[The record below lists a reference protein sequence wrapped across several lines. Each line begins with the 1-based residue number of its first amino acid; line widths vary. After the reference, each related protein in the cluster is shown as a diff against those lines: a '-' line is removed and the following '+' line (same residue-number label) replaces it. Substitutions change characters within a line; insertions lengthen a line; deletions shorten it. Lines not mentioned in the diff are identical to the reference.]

1 MEADFLLNLGD
12 TFDVTDDVVQNLLIG
27 SPNRMLH
34 MEPSMEPMD
43 ALADDGMGPS
53 DNNSLSVTSDFR
65 LNGFSA
71 IHLAAY
77 YGKFPI
83 IRSLLFVCPEN
94 VDLLNH
100 LAQTPLHI
108 AASEGHVEA
117 TTEILSLG
125 ANPILQDIDGR
136 TPLHL
141 AVLKGHLD
149 VARLLLDGTHSQSMI
164 RMSDGA
170 GKTCLHHAVLQE
182 RDDIVRL
189 LLERGADPRT
199 PVGSG

>member
-1 MEADFLLNLGD
+1 
-12 TFDVTDDVVQNLLIG
+12 
-27 SPNRMLH
+27 
-34 MEPSMEPMD
+34 
-43 ALADDGMGPS
+43 
-53 DNNSLSVTSDFR
+53 
-65 LNGFSA
+65 
-71 IHLAAY
+71 
-77 YGKFPI
+77 
-83 IRSLLFVCPEN
+83 
-94 VDLLNH
+94 
-100 LAQTPLHI
+100 LHI